1 MATQI
6 YSNSKELTYSASS
19 YGYTYDF
26 ALKITR
32 DTQNVTGNYTPV
44 TATCSLTS
52 PQSRWNTNASYGQLS
67 VILYWLKSDGTY
79 ASKTFTGDK
88 INQSAYNTTYSVSVS
103 QNVPHLNDG
112 TSKVYAI
119 GKWYSSANNS
129 YRPAS
134 TSMTSST
141 IALPTIPRASEIT
154 ATSGYIGE
162 AVSVYISRKS
172 TSFTETLTW
181 SCGDLSGTIPNESN
195 ATTVPFT
202 IPTSLYKL
210 IPNDKSVVVTITADT
225 YNDSTKVGTK
235 TTTLTAR
242 VDETANTPTVNTP
255 VITETNTKVSAL
267 TDKLVLNASKPKV
280 TITATAKNSATIKSI
295 VTTNDDGQSLTGASV
310 TFKEIGKAKFITTVT
325 DSRGL
330 ITTKTVDQSSTA
342 IPYVKPN
349 IKTISIERESPVSGV
364 LIFNATGSFYSG
376 AIGSKTNSLTISYR
390 YKENTTEATWSNLLD
405 IPNSA
410 ITFDATNKTYKV
422 TDYDLGEI
430 TEYNKNYI
438 FEIYYGDILL
448 DDATPLTRTVRKG
461 VDVFSL
467 GEHDAKVNGNLFVAD
482 EDGLNK
488 VNVLEKIKD
497 TGWIQATLSSGFA
510 TYSTGYEPIYRK
522 IGKLVELQ
530 GVVKPTSALTNGGNE
545 TTILNLP
552 VGYRPK
558 RGQQFVCQGSGNNRW
573 LLTVNTGGTVNISR
587 YGTTSFIEVPSG
599 AWLPFN
605 VVYMVD

>member
-52 PQSRWNTNASYGQLS
+52 PKSRWETNASYGQLS
-67 VILYWLKSDGTY
+67 VILYWLKADGTY
-79 ASKTFTGDK
+79 DSKTVTGDK
-88 INQSAYNTTYSVSVS
+88 INKSAYDTTYSVSVS

-162 AVSVYISRKS
+162 AVSIYISRKS

-195 ATTVPFT
+195 ETTVPFT
-202 IPTSLYKL
+202 IPTSLYTL
-210 IPNDKSVVVTITADT
+210 IPDDKSVVVTITADT
-225 YNDSTKVGTK
+225 YNGSTKVGTK

-242 VDETANTPTVNTP
+242 VDETANKP
-255 VITETNTKVSAL
+255 VIENVVVTETNTKVSAL
-267 TDKLVLNASKPKV
+267 TDKLVLNASKPKI

-295 VTTNDDGQSLTGASV
+295 VTKNNDGQTLSGSEV
-310 TFKEIGKAKFITTVT
+310 TFKEIGKPVFTINVSDTRELPA
-325 DSRGL
+325 
-330 ITTKTVDQSSTA
+330 TKTIDNSSTA

-376 AIGSKTNSLTISYR
+376 TIGSETNSLTISYR
-390 YKENTTEATWSNLLD
+390 YKENTSESTWSNLLN
-405 IPNSA
+405 IPNSS
-410 ITFDATNKTYKV
+410 ITFDTSKKEYKIENFN
-422 TDYDLGEI
+422 LGEI
-430 TEYNKNYI
+430 TQYNKNYI
-438 FEIYYGDILL
+438 FEIYYGDILV
-448 DDATPLTRTVRKG
+448 DDATPLTRIVRKG
-461 VDVFSL
+461 IDVFSL
-467 GEHDAKVNGNLFVAD
+467 GEHDGQFNGILYVAD
-482 EDGLNK
+482 ENGLNK
-488 VNVLEKIKD
+488 VN
-497 TGWIQATLSSGFA
+497 
-510 TYSTGYEPIYRK
+510 
-522 IGKLVELQ
+522 
-530 GVVKPTSALTNGGNE
+530 
-545 TTILNLP
+545 ILNSIYYKSGDNFDLNFLLCAGILTSSKKQVIFTIPFDKKIDKINTITGDFTNVQIRHADGGYIANGVDLSTIGTISIVKATNNTARVTLELTTASEFTNNCP
-552 VGYRPK
+552 V
-558 RGQQFVCQGSGNNRW
+558 
-573 LLTVNTGGTVNISR
+573 
-587 YGTTSFIEVPSG
+587 
-599 AWLPFN
+599 
-605 VVYMVD
+605 VVYIVDGNIVFN